1 MLDNFKKFKDYILKY
16 QLGSTLDKVSF
27 KCLTSLKIGGTCEI
41 LYIPDDIESLSFG
54 IKYLINLK
62 IPYFIIG
69 AGTNLLVN
77 DRDFKLVVISLK
89 KIKRFYIQKEEK
101 DDVYIYAEAGVR
113 APILSEYLGSRKI
126 TNAEFLSVIPGSIG
140 GLTYMNA
147 GAYKKTMED
156 IIDSVTFID
165 EKGDIQTIKNKDN
178 KLKFSYRE
186 SLFKSNNYIILSVIL
201 KLRYACIQDEIPHDK
216 IKRFLK
222 TKKES
227 QPLETA
233 NAGSTFKN
241 NQTMLSWQIID
252 KLGLRGYQIGGA
264 KVNEKHANFLVNAS
278 EASFLDMITLLELVK
293 YEAKKQLNI
302 DMECEWEILE

>member
-1 MLDNFKKFKDYILKY
+1 MLDSFKRFKEYISKY

-41 LYIPDDIESLSFG
+41 LFIPDDIESLSFG
-54 IKYLINLK
+54 IKYLINLN

-89 KIKRFYIQKEEK
+89 KIKRYYIQKEEK
-101 DDVYIYAEAGVR
+101 ESVYIYAEAGVR
-113 APILSEYLGSRKI
+113 SPILSDYLALRKI
-126 TNAEFLSVIPGSIG
+126 TGAEFLSVIPGTIG

-147 GAYKKTMED
+147 GAYKKAMED
-156 IIDSVTFID
+156 IVDSVTFID
-165 EKGDIQTIKNKDN
+165 GKGDIQTIKNKDN

-186 SLFKSNNYIILSVIL
+186 SLFKTNNYVIISVIL
-201 KLRYACIQDEIPHDK
+201 KLRYIDISDELPKEK
-216 IKRFLK
+216 IKRFLIN
-222 TKKES
+222 KKES
-227 QPLETA
+227 QPLEKA

-241 NQTMLSWQIID
+241 NRDLLSWQIID

-264 KVNEKHANFLVNAS
+264 KVNEKHANFLVNESDAT
-278 EASFLDMITLLELVK
+278 FLDMIALLELII